1 MLGSGDREKPLLA
14 DTQDHFFELFDRNL
28 DKGPPATFT
37 STVFGDLA
45 PAGANSNTNGPGCY
59 VQLEQGEKVV
69 NAATSIGGIS
79 FFGTNRPSSAA
90 VAAHS
95 CSANLG
101 VAKTYSMPLFCV
113 TPAGS
118 TLAGGGLPPTPV
130 SGIVSIGTG
139 VNAKKVVFV
148 IGAPNPK
155 NSGIEGSRVNPVI
168 KVPRSRIYWYQ
179 EVNR

>member
-1 MLGSGDREKPLLA
+1 MPRFALQLRAAATRPDGRFVPKYETPPIDVAAFTTFSPSSSSTKQPASG
-14 DTQDHFFELFDRNL
+14 
-28 DKGPPATFT
+28 
-37 STVFGDLA
+37 V
-45 PAGANSNTNGPGCY
+45 
-59 VQLEQGEKVV
+59 LEVALETGEKVV
-69 NAATSIGGIS
+69 NAATSIGGVS
-79 FFGTNRPSSAA
+79 YFGTNRPSTGAA
-90 VAAHS
+90 AAHS

-113 TPAGS
+113 TPTGS

-139 VNAKKVVFV
+139 ATARKVVFV

>member
-1 MLGSGDREKPLLA
+1 
-14 DTQDHFFELFDRNL
+14 
-28 DKGPPATFT
+28 
-37 STVFGDLA
+37 VFGDLL
-45 PAGANSNTNGPGCY
+45 PAGSTSSTTGAGCF
-59 VQLEQGEKVV
+59 VELEQGEKVV
-69 NAATSIGGIS
+69 NAATSIGGVS
-79 FFGTNRPSSAA
+79 FFGTNRPSTGA

-95 CSANLG
+95 CTANLG

-113 TPAGS
+113 TPSGS

-130 SGIVSIGTG
+130 SGIVTIGSGAT
-139 VNAKKVVFV
+139 AKKVVFV